1 MRILSYR
8 PAASGG
14 GTIGFAEVEAGPG
27 VRLFDVKI
35 VRAHDGSL
43 RAYARNA
50 AFDRTAIAELSKS
63 LDGGECLDKRAS

>member
-8 PAASGG
+8 PAPAGG
-14 GTIGFAEVEAGPG
+14 GTIGYAEIEAAPG

-35 VRAHDGSL
+35 VRAHDGNI

-50 AFDRTAIAELSKS
+50 AFDRTAIAEISKS
-63 LDGGECLDKRAS
+63 LSGGACLDYRAS